1 MIRLEVIGD
10 PIEHSL
16 SPAVHGAA
24 LSALGV
30 EYEYKKVRVAA
41 GGLKRYIAHA
51 VSDRVDGFNLTMPH
65 KVDILEFLSEISD
78 DARLSESVNTVCV
91 NNGSLS
97 GFNTD
102 GRGFELSLNRSGYE
116 FKNSRIVILGAG
128 GVVRT
133 LVTAAALKGAKS
145 VCVINRTQSKARE
158 LCAAADG
165 ISDTELSF
173 AAFEELSESCGDAD
187 IFINATPLGMSGCR
201 GDFENLEFLHA
212 LPKGVLV
219 SDLIYNPP
227 KTTLLKEAER
237 IGLKT
242 QNGLG
247 MLIFQALAAD
257 EYYLER
263 KLDMQAMYE
272 KVINNL

>member
-24 LSALGV
+24 LSTLGI
-30 EYEYKKVRVAA
+30 EYKYKKVRVAA

-51 VSDRVDGFNLTMPH
+51 ISDRVDGFNLTMPH
-65 KVDILEFLSEISD
+65 KVDILKFLSEISD
-78 DARLSESVNTVCV
+78 DARLAESVNTVCV

-133 LVTAAALKGAKS
+133 LVMAAALRGAKS
-145 VCVINRTQSKARE
+145 VCIINRTQSKARE

-212 LPKGVLV
+212 LPKGALV

-237 IGLKT
+237 IGLRT

-257 EYYLER
+257 EYYLGR